1 MRLEHLLSRALV
13 LVDLSTRWG
22 KRRKEILETK
32 IENLLLLLLVQ
43 IIQLSKRLR
52 IYHRELLILYFKC
65 LGIRNKRLWVVDF
78 TSSCLVAQLVRVL
91 H

>member
-1 MRLEHLLSRALV
+1 
-13 LVDLSTRWG
+13 
-22 KRRKEILETK
+22 
-32 IENLLLLLLVQ
+32 LLLVQ

-65 LGIRNKRLWVVDF
+65 SGIRNKKYGVVDF
-78 TSSCLVAQLVRVL
+78 TSFCLVAQLVRVL